1 MLFSKDAID
10 LFIVLVWLC
19 LEAQLGPRLLHLVQI
34 GGTEL
39 SP

>member
-10 LFIVLVWLC
+10 LLIVFVGLC
-19 LEAQLGPRLLHLVQI
+19 YKAQLGPRLLHLVQV

-39 SP
+39 SL